1 MKVKLSFIFLLCLSS
16 CSYSRQQLGSMLMS
30 PYLQAVTTGSVYVL
44 VESSSADPVTVE
56 YGPTTAYGKSARTE
70 SVESTTN
77 STYVHNV
84 KLSGLESNT
93 VYHYRALQ
101 QRSASADASFRT
113 AVPPGTNFRFAWMAD
128 CRTGTTVHDS
138 ISLRIIEAK
147 PAMALYG
154 GDLCIS
160 SSYGAFKS
168 QFFRPNQLAES
179 GRIPFFNAPGNH
191 EGWSTNTKAFTQ
203 APASLSGTQDY
214 HSFDY
219 GDMHVLVLNTQ
230 LDYDEGSPQ
239 YLFAQSDLS
248 TTKRVWKIVIAH
260 KPAYCAGGHG
270 EDDDGKTMT
279 TKIFEPNHV
288 DMVIAG
294 HSHFYQHN
302 LVNGIHHMIIGTAGA
317 PSHSPSTAS
326 YTLKSIEDYNYAIVD
341 VSPASFKM
349 VVYNDRGAV
358 LDSLT
363 LTKPAK
369 VESTKPG
376 PPEGYL
382 LPQDYPATG
391 FRLAVRTGHHPAN
404 GLDPALAD
412 KEGSYTKDGNDDT
425 GNETR
430 GFETV
435 AGHSR
440 HRQEHC

>member
-1 MKVKLSFIFLLCLSS
+1 MKSKLSLIFFLCLSS
-16 CSYSRQQLGSMLMS
+16 YSYSRQQSGLMLMP
-30 PYLQAVTTGSVYVL
+30 PYLQAVTTNSIYVL
-44 VESSSADPVTVE
+44 VESSSVDPVTIE
-56 YGPTTAYGKSARTE
+56 YGPTAAYGKSAPTE

-84 KLSGLESNT
+84 KITGLEPNT

-101 QRSASADASFRT
+101 QRSVSANATFRT
-113 AVPPGTNFRFAWMAD
+113 AVLPGTSFRFAWMAD
-128 CRTGTTVHDS
+128 CRTGTAVHDS
-138 ISLRIIEAK
+138 ISRRIVEAN

-179 GRIPFFNAPGNH
+179 ARIPFFNAPGNH

-214 HSFDY
+214 YSLDY

-248 TTKRVWKIVIAH
+248 STKRVWKIVIAH
-260 KPAYCAGGHG
+260 KHAYCAGGHG
-270 EDDDGKTMT
+270 EDDDLKTMT
-279 TKIFEPNHV
+279 SKIFEPDHV

-317 PSHSPSTAS
+317 PLYSPSNAS
-326 YTLKSIEDYNYAIVD
+326 YTVKSIKDYNFAIVD
-341 VSPASFKM
+341 VSPVSFKM
-349 VVYNDRGAV
+349 VVYDDRGTV
-358 LDSLT
+358 LESLT

-369 VESTKPG
+369 TESTKPG

-382 LPQDYPATG
+382 FRQDDPSFRRPNSDRHVGHVITPQRSLIP
-391 FRLAVRTGHHPAN
+391 R
-404 GLDPALAD
+404 
-412 KEGSYTKDGNDDT
+412 
-425 GNETR
+425 
-430 GFETV
+430 
-435 AGHSR
+435 
-440 HRQEHC
+440 